1 MSGFLRTGIRRSGN
15 ISVTILPSGRKLQ
28 LASGESLLQAVVE
41 TGNEV
46 ARECGGKA
54 RCGTCLVRIRRGWRG
69 LSKIR
74 QDEREMLARIG
85 EDEKVSRLSCFALLG
100 SHEVTIELLNH

>member
-1 MSGFLRTGIRRSGN
+1 MSGFLRTGIRRSES
-15 ISVTILPSGRKLQ
+15 IWVTVLPSGRKLRM
-28 LASGESLLQAVVE
+28 ASGDSLLQAVLE

-54 RCGTCLVRIRRGWRG
+54 RCGSCLVRIRQGWRG
-69 LSKIR
+69 LSKVK
-74 QDEREMLARIG
+74 QDERELLARIG

-100 SHEVTIELLNH
+100 THEVTIELLNH